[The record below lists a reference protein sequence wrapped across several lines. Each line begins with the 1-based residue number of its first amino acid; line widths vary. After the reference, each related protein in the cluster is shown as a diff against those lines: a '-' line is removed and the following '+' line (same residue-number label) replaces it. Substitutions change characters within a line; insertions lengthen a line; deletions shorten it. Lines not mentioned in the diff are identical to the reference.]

1 MSTTRPSRIDRD
13 TAERLLAGV
22 PAIRGPGGAPLANL
36 LAAAAAPG
44 RPDELAGE
52 QAALAV
58 FRAAQLTHAP
68 DPRRRSVLKTAL
80 AKMLTVKVAAAA
92 AVVAVGGGVAV
103 AAETGALPNP
113 LSAVKGQPSASP
125 DVDKSKAAGGTEH
138 GNGSPSPSLVGLCRA
153 FQAGAGSAEHSKALE
168 NPAFTVLITTAGGK
182 DKVDTYCTSLLAS
195 AHPAPSGKASET
207 HPSGQPSVRP
217 TGETHPTGEAH
228 PSGAPSSHPT
238 H

>member
-13 TAERLLAGV
+13 TAERLLEGV
-22 PAIRGPGGAPLANL
+22 PAVRDPGGVPLANL

-52 QAALAV
+52 QAALAA
-58 FRAAQLTHAP
+58 FRAAQLAHTP
-68 DPRRRSVLKTAL
+68 EPRRPSVLKTAL
-80 AKMLTVKVAAAA
+80 AKMLTVKAAAAAA

-113 LSAVKGQPSASP
+113 LTAVQGQPSASP
-125 DVDKSKAAGGTEH
+125 DVDKSKAADGTEH
-138 GNGSPSPSLVGLCRA
+138 AKGTPSPSLVGLCHA
-153 FQAGAGSAEHSKALE
+153 YLAGAGSAEHSHALE

-182 DKVDTYCTSLLAS
+182 DKVDAYCTNLLAS
-195 AHPAPSGKASET
+195 AHPEPSHKPGT

-217 TGETHPTGEAH
+217 TGTHSTTESHPTGEPSAH
-228 PSGAPSSHPT
+228 PSH
-238 H
+238 